1 MEDAHSEYFDNMI
14 EKVTISPNVLQVKVD
29 YMYLYHS
36 LEAEGMPQ
44 DTGDGFNM
52 AFVLLD
58 RAYQLLNVQTVEAI
72 AVAPVEEDP
81 ELGVG

>member
-29 YMYLYHS
+29 YMYLYRS

>member
-1 MEDAHSEYFDNMI
+1 MELDSLI
-14 EKVTISPNVLQVKVD
+14 EQVMVSPNVLQVKAD

-36 LEAEGMPQ
+36 LESEGLSQ

-58 RAYQLLNVQTVEAI
+58 RAYQIMALPPVPEIVE
-72 AVAPVEEDP
+72 VKEDP

>member
-44 DTGDGFNM
+44 DTGDGFN
-52 AFVLLD
+52 LSL
-58 RAYQLLNVQTVEAI
+58 I
-72 AVAPVEEDP
+72 HI
-81 ELGVG
+81 